1 MSIFC
6 DQLIEIPT
14 NDPLSNVQESK
25 IALFLFPSSRNH
37 SRFLNRFQHT
47 HFINHLYHKT
57 SRIHTYKPH
66 AMGLLKTYEQLTS
79 LLKDG
84 SSLDLETINL
94 IVKTLTSSATPKGE
108 VAVEAFQSFVFES
121 MVYAMTRRDI
131 FEKDRKKIV
140 YALCNLNILPW
151 TMDTKDASSQITF
164 ITKVMD
170 FLLNMICST
179 DKNVITIGIEM
190 LIPGK

>member
-1 MSIFC
+1 
-6 DQLIEIPT
+6 
-14 NDPLSNVQESK
+14 
-25 IALFLFPSSRNH
+25 
-37 SRFLNRFQHT
+37 
-47 HFINHLYHKT
+47 
-57 SRIHTYKPH
+57 
-66 AMGLLKTYEQLTS
+66 MGLLKTYEQLTS